1 MKLIFRDK
9 HNGRFLT
16 PIQVL
21 PNYVRLANLN
31 AKRYGVGVI
40 LVYPDGSMKSTDPR
54 GVVLK

>member
-21 PNYVRLANLN
+21 PNYVPKRLQRR
-31 AKRYGVGVI
+31 KVI
-40 LVYPDGSMKSTDPR
+40 LK
-54 GVVLK
+54 